1 MSVILIQ
8 HSFEAPIWSIFLI
21 SNLTGLSQF
30 TGGAGQV
37 FFHRKKDFENGKN
50 GNCGDRRQYVRLLPQ
65 PLSFEGGAT
74 LPYCGMLAWDMLVT
88 AGDPD
93 TKIQFACTTV

>member
-1 MSVILIQ
+1 MVN
-8 HSFEAPIWSIFLI
+8 FLI

-93 TKIQFACTTV
+93 FACTTV